1 MNIIINACCVKL
13 IILYN
18 NAMFVGII
26 SKLITTQGIRT
37 IKAIII
43 GNKTVQQKD
52 INWSK
57 RILGKEAL
65 VQININIIIQD
76 LIPIAN
82 PDNIPSINDLSP
94 IE

>member
-1 MNIIINACCVKL
+1 
-13 IILYN
+13 
-18 NAMFVGII
+18 MFVGII

-65 VQININIIIQD
+65 VHININIIIQD
-76 LIPIAN
+76 LNPIAN